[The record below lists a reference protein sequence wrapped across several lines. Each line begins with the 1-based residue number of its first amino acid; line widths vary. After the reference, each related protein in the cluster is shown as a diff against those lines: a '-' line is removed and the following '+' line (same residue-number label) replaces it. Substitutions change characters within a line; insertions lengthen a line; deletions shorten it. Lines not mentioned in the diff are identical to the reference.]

1 MLSCRPLQV
10 WLFVGVLLILG
21 SGNRWIIPL
30 VASIAFAAAVIIVP
44 AVYEYLLSDE
54 QKRAVGGLFSRRS
67 ADKSWENLPSV
78 PKVSS
83 NEVLLD
89 AKDAGSGKDA
99 GLPRHRH

>member
-1 MLSCRPLQV
+1 
-10 WLFVGVLLILG
+10 VLLILG

-54 QKRAVGGLFSRRS
+54 QKRKLGALFSRKS
-67 ADKSWENLPSV
+67 AANSWEHMPAVS
-78 PKVSS
+78 KVSS

-99 GLPRHRH
+99 GLPRHRY